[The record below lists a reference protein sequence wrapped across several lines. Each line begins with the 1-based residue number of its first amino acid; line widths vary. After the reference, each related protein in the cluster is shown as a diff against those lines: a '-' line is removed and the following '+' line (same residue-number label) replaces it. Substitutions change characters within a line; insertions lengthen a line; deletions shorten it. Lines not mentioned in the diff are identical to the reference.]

1 MPTSTVEALRAEYKV
16 LYGRHASGPKCMS
29 APWLRDRIKMQ

>member
-16 LYGRHASGPKCMS
+16 LYGRH
-29 APWLRDRIKMQ
+29 